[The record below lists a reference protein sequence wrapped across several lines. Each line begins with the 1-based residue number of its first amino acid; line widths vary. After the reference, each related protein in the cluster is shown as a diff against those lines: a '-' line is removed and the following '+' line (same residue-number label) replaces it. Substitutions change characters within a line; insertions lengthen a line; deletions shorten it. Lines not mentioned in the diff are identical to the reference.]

1 MIRLFQEGDI
11 TAIKE
16 IYNQGV
22 MTKRATLETS
32 EKNEADIRN
41 WLLNRDK
48 RFITIVYCDQNKV
61 LGFASISP
69 YNSRCAYKD
78 VAEVSIYIDAASRTK
93 GIGTELLKEL
103 IIKSRENSF
112 KKLVLFSL
120 EKNVAGTKLYEKCGF
135 RHVGIFMKHGV
146 IDGVDQNINI
156 MEQLL

>member
-1 MIRLFQEGDI
+1 MIRLFHESDI

-32 EKNEADIRN
+32 EKNEAEIRN

-48 RFITIVYCDQNKV
+48 RFVTLVYSYQNKV
-61 LGFASISP
+61 IGFASISP

-78 VAEVSIYIDAASRTK
+78 VAEVSIYIDATSRSK
-93 GIGTELLKEL
+93 GIGTELLNAV

-120 EKNVAGTKLYEKCGF
+120 EKNVAGTRLYEKCGF
-135 RHVGIFMKHGV
+135 RHVGTFMKHGV

-156 MEQLL
+156 MERLL